1 MAQTETPERSWA
13 LPLPGL
19 LVAGLLVLVLGIVTV
34 STLTDDGAVRQVTQ
48 TEILAERIM
57 RVDGAIT
64 GEATITGADG
74 QPIAE
79 FAKGE
84 AVFITTIAR
93 VVERQR
99 IKSGVP
105 LEGPI
110 HLRRRAPNRL
120 SVYDPVTRAE
130 FGLSSFGKDNI
141 AAFAALLAD
150 TPEL

>member
-1 MAQTETPERSWA
+1 MAQTKTSDRILA
-13 LPLPGL
+13 LPLPGF
-19 LVAGLLVLVLGIVTV
+19 LVAGLLALVLGIVTV
-34 STLTDDGAVRQVTQ
+34 STLTDDGAVRQVTE
-48 TEILAERIM
+48 TEILDERIM
-57 RVDGAIT
+57 LVDGSIT
-64 GEATITGADG
+64 GAATITGADG

-79 FAKGE
+79 FADGE

-105 LEGPI
+105 LDGPI

-141 AAFAALLAD
+141 AAFAALLTD
-150 TPEL
+150 VPEL